1 MLRTRPYVRPL
12 TTHDLADFRRVVDT
26 DARANVFLRHRG
38 DVTRLDPRWV
48 GGQVL
53 GWFAEGRLVSVCH
66 CGANI
71 VPGQAGPEAV
81 EAFADHLSRTSM
93 RPSSIAGP
101 QDAVLDLW
109 QRLERRWGTARE
121 VREEQPYLVIDADSP
136 LTPDPRVRRVLM
148 DEIDVLYPASVRMFT
163 EEVGVDPES
172 THGQMYRARVAQLIT
187 QGWAFAVVE
196 DGRIVFKA
204 EVGAVSESA
213 CQIQGVWVEPTL
225 RGRGLAA
232 PAMAA
237 VVQEVRA
244 SIAPVVTL
252 YVNAHNQPARR
263 TYERV
268 GFTQHETFATVLL

>member
-1 MLRTRPYVRPL
+1 MLGTRTYVRPL
-12 TTHDLADFRRVVDT
+12 TPDDLPEFRRVVDT
-26 DARANVFLRHRG
+26 DARSNVFLRHRG
-38 DVTRLDPRWV
+38 DVTRLDPRWL

-53 GWFAEGRLVSVCH
+53 GWFADGRLAAVCH

-71 VPGQAGPEAV
+71 VPGQAGPEAI
-81 EAFADHLSRTSM
+81 EAFGDHLSRTSL
-93 RPSSIAGP
+93 RPSSFAGP

-109 QRLERRWGTARE
+109 RRLERRWGPARE
-121 VREEQPYLVIDADSP
+121 VRPDQPYLVMDTDSS
-136 LTPDPRVRRVLM
+136 LTPDPRVRRVLV
-148 DEIDVLYPASVRMFT
+148 DEIDVLYPAAVRMFT
-163 EEVGVDPES
+163 EEVGVDPEA
-172 THGQMYRARVAQLIT
+172 THGQMYRARVAQLVT

-213 CQIQGVWVEPTL
+213 CQLQGVWVEPEL
-225 RGRGLAA
+225 RSRGLAA

-237 VVQEVRA
+237 VVQQVRA

-268 GFTQHETFATVLL
+268 GFTRHQTFATVLL